1 MSENILEV
9 RSLTHSFKLSKKAI
23 IKAVDDVSFDIKKGE
38 IFGLVGESG
47 SGKSTVARCIMSI
60 YEPTTGEINY
70 KGINICDPKQ
80 VKANKKVLQTTRQLI
95 FQDSTSSLNQ
105 RMSVAD
111 IISEPMIINHTH
123 PPRGSYRAEAE
134 FQLSYVGMDA
144 SYLDKYPPELSGGMR
159 QRVAIARALSMEPE
173 LLVADEPIASLD
185 VSIQAQIINLFK
197 HLQREHGFTFLFIAH
212 DLAVV
217 RYLCDRVGVMCA
229 GKLVELA
236 PTKELFNNPQHE
248 YTKSLLS
255 AIPIPD
261 PQIERA
267 RKLQEFD
274 TRSICRDGEFK
285 EISEGH
291 FVLMGG
297 TET

>member
-1 MSENILEV
+1 
-9 RSLTHSFKLSKKAI
+9 
-23 IKAVDDVSFDIKKGE
+23 
-38 IFGLVGESG
+38 
-47 SGKSTVARCIMSI
+47 
-60 YEPTTGEINY
+60 
-70 KGINICDPKQ
+70 
-80 VKANKKVLQTTRQLI
+80 
-95 FQDSTSSLNQ
+95 
-105 RMSVAD
+105 
-111 IISEPMIINHTH
+111 
-123 PPRGSYRAEAE
+123 
-134 FQLSYVGMDA
+134 
-144 SYLDKYPPELSGGMR
+144 
-159 QRVAIARALSMEPE
+159 
-173 LLVADEPIASLD
+173 
-185 VSIQAQIINLFK
+185 
-197 HLQREHGFTFLFIAH
+197 
-212 DLAVV
+212 
-217 RYLCDRVGVMCA
+217 MCA

-297 TET
+297 TKT